1 VRDPDGWRSPTSTL
15 LDPLKVRLEE
25 HGVID
30 AVESW
35 TGRETQVWFLGDYVD
50 RGSQGLEV
58 VALVRQLEQDAPRAG
73 GSVKPLLGN
82 HELQFLAA
90 LHFGDAHL
98 ATDGGTAWRTGWLR
112 YGGVAEELSSV
123 DEAAVDWMTRLP
135 LVDRDGDDLFVHSD
149 TDAYLQLGRTVED
162 INAAGR
168 EILTSRDPVT
178 WAMLHRVLPSAKP
191 SSGRVARRP
200 ACRARGP
207 AGGARSHQ
215 FDRRLR
221 VAVRRGGG
229 PSRLRI
235 GRAIAVDGGVFEGGA
250 LLVAE
255 LDRPVAPRS
264 LRVGAA

>member
-1 VRDPDGWRSPTSTL
+1 LAISDVHGY

-25 HGVID
+25 RGLID
-30 AVESW
+30 AVGSW

-135 LVDRDGDDLFVHSD
+135 LVDRDGDVLFVHSD

-178 WAMLHRVLPSAKP
+178 WAMLHRVLTQRQAFQRSESLDDLLAEL
-191 SSGRVARRP
+191 GARRVVH
-200 ACRARGP
+200 GHTSLI
-207 AGGARSHQ
+207 GGFGLPYDEAEVPHVYAS
-215 FDRRLR
+215 
-221 VAVRRGGG
+221 
-229 PSRLRI
+229 

-255 LDRPVAPRS
+255 L
-264 LRVGAA
+264 